1 MLSCGNFYIYL
12 LNGSL
17 YNNSIVYDSSNR
29 LPKPIGPFCFNSF
42 KCTKQHQKLIHSAA
56 RTRLIQSISVSSS
69 SFNSDDQL
77 SAEIQIQNNNGL
89 VDFQLFTDLSTI
101 SSFTNKLELEEPF
114 LEFIL
119 SKSNVLSPLS
129 TDSEF
134 TTAINNVFVPN
145 NISTDI
151 SHKKSIESLSIHES
165 NLYMDIYLLKFQ
177 SK

>member
-77 SAEIQIQNNNGL
+77 SAEIQIQK
-89 VDFQLFTDLSTI
+89 
-101 SSFTNKLELEEPF
+101 FTNKLELEEPF